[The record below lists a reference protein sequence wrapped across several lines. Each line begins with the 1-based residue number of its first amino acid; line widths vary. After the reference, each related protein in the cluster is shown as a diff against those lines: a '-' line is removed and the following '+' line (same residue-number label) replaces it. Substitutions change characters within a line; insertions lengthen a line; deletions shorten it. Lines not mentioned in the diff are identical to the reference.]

1 MARSL
6 KRSVG
11 LASFAAPFV
20 LVVALSACGD
30 DDDSAATGSVV
41 EIKPSTYVVTP
52 TSVADG
58 SAGGSAPT
66 GSDGGSAGEQT
77 YEIESGDSLSAIAS
91 DYGITIDAIANF
103 NNWSD
108 GSGHLLVPGDTIRI
122 PPGADVPSAEDE
134 EPDTTEEDTGADS
147 GDDESD
153 AEEDSESAD
162 AELCPDGSRQGSYTI
177 KDTDTTRTGVA
188 ERLDVTVDQL
198 DEANANTPGYGA
210 FFAGLEIVVPCS
222 GESSDTTG

>member
-11 LASFAAPFV
+11 FASFGVPVV
-20 LVVALSACGD
+20 LAVVLSACGD
-30 DDDSAATGSVV
+30 DESGATGTVV
-41 EIKPSTYVVTP
+41 EIKPSTFVVAP

-66 GSDGGSAGEQT
+66 GSGGGSAGEQT
-77 YEIESGDSLSAIAS
+77 YEIERGDSLSAIAS

-108 GSGHLLVPGDTIRI
+108 GSRHLLVPGDTIRI
-122 PPGADVPSAEDE
+122 PPGADVPSADDNEAT
-134 EPDTTEEDTGADS
+134 DTTEEDANADS
-147 GDDESD
+147 GDGGSNTADGD
-153 AEEDSESAD
+153 SAD
-162 AELCPDGSRQGSYTI
+162 ADLCPDGSRQGSYTI
-177 KDTDTTRTGVA
+177 EEGDYPAKIADALNT
-188 ERLDVTVDQL
+188 TVDQL